1 MSSMKKKIFIIS
13 FIVLIFDQISKIICD
28 VYLRLNE
35 SITVINDF
43 FNITYVQN
51 DGAAWSILNNQRIL
65 LILIGVL
72 ALYFIYKFIDDFKEN
87 KRNILA
93 FGLLIGGIL
102 GNLLDRIFLGY
113 VRDFLDFNLFGYNYP
128 IFNLGDI
135 GICIGVILL
144 VIASIKGEDYGEV
157 RRKKFKNR

>member
-1 MSSMKKKIFIIS
+1 MSSMKKKIYIIS

-28 VYLRLNE
+28 AFLKLNDP
-35 SITVINDF
+35 IVIIKDF

-51 DGAAWSILNNQRIL
+51 DGAAWSILKNQRIL
-65 LILIGVL
+65 LILIGIV
-72 ALYFIYKFIDDFKEN
+72 ALYFIYKFIVDFKEN
-87 KRNILA
+87 KRNTLA

-113 VRDFLDFNLFGYNYP
+113 VRDFLDFEFFGYNYP

-135 GICIGVILL
+135 CICIGVILL
-144 VIASIKGEDYGEV
+144 LIASIKGEDYGEV